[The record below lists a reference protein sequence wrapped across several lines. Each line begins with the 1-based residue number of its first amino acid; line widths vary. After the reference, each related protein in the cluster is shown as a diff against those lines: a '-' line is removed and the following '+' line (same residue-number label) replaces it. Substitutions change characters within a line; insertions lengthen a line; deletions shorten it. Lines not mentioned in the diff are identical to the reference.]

1 MNGKSRNCSILEAI
15 WSNKQEQ
22 KLVANSL
29 VFLGWYYPYW
39 YPPLNSSLLLRRR
52 EQSIRLSVI
61 LKILIKGLWIWNI
74 DSPPCKSSVSL
85 HTHMPWRFRCLWS
98 PHQLWGGTHGQVWP
112 MYTLAVCLNQTPQEQ
127 PQHTSRETFRP
138 KTIAIWFTERKYRF
152 RAVSSSSSM
161 RTLKISYEGQAKY
174 NSIKT
179 DVVMLYGTR
188 HRSFN

>member
-1 MNGKSRNCSILEAI
+1 MNGKSKNCSILEAI
-15 WSNKQEQ
+15 WSNKQEK
-22 KLVANSL
+22 KLVANLL

-98 PHQLWGGTHGQVWP
+98 PHQLWGRTHGQVWP